1 MNLCFRFPQGA
12 IQVEFPD
19 LHLDAGGTEYPRD
32 GQGLLGPMPVSSA
45 PGLEGGPSS
54 VSEYAR
60 KLYDHFTS
68 SIINCLVWKFYLHK
82 F

>member
-1 MNLCFRFPQGA
+1 MNLRFRFPKGA

-19 LHLDAGGTEYPRD
+19 LHLDAGGTEYSRD

-54 VSEYAR
+54 V
-60 KLYDHFTS
+60 
-68 SIINCLVWKFYLHK
+68 
-82 F
+82 